1 MPHKDT
7 NLAINKLLIFAL
19 NATQG
24 HKLSY
29 KPLIDLYPKSARYD
43 AKPEYSTGYNYSTL
57 QSKWISGYITN
68 FIKCL

>member
-1 MPHKDT
+1 MSHKDT
-7 NLAINKLLIFAL
+7 SLAINKLLVSAP

-43 AKPEYSTGYNYSTL
+43 AKPEYSMGYNYSTL
-57 QSKWISGYITN
+57 ESKWISGYN
-68 FIKCL
+68 